1 MRALCRGFVSTRVTP
16 LPAYVAH
23 DGGNGADGEP
33 DTRGVHVLHQHV
45 LSVVLDAL
53 VGVNQSAVRAPSRG
67 GAGVIQAPYYRDQ
80 DIGAGREHNSVVR
93 NDCRSGV
100 LISTNL

>member
-33 DTRGVHVLHQHV
+33 DAGGVYVLHQHV

-53 VGVNQSAVRAPSRG
+53 VGVNQSAVRARG
-67 GAGVIQAPYYRDQ
+67 GAGVIQAP
-80 DIGAGREHNSVVR
+80 
-93 NDCRSGV
+93 
-100 LISTNL
+100 

>member
-1 MRALCRGFVSTRVTP
+1 MSSL

-33 DTRGVHVLHQHV
+33 DAGGVYVLHQHV

-67 GAGVIQAPYYRDQ
+67 GAGVIQAPYYT
-80 DIGAGREHNSVVR
+80 V
-93 NDCRSGV
+93 
-100 LISTNL
+100 